1 MSLRFIDELVPN
13 GKTFPIA
20 DANNVRGGLHYA
32 ETEDERDRIHTSRL
46 APGVQCYVE
55 ETDIWY
61 EYSFE
66 EKKWVRSRIGNSLYV
81 CTQNGVS
88 KDEKSAETIG
98 VLEPTSR
105 GELEKMTLNEIFTRV
120 FFAEKMPYYSETKP
134 TWSHAAIEV
143 GMPLAVTQWTPA
155 VAGKYSYGYLNGQ
168 YMSGTI
174 IEDTSKSRTLA
185 HAKALFS
192 TQNNA
197 VTIPCKYNPIIE
209 TLGTSLK
216 TSWDRTRTEY
226 TEATGKPLTAPTI
239 PLKAN
244 QTYNATGSYVGFYKA
259 KYVASPRVGVMTTL
273 SDDIRTLATGGILTG
288 NSVKDIATNITG
300 PVNDIA
306 IASLPNSAYV
316 YVMVPTALKISTVK
330 MLNGL
335 TAQYDTV
342 PASRYGKV
350 SAGIGTSTLAGININ
365 AIPKMNGSSLLYS
378 YTLWYI
384 AKGDKNASGEVSPSD
399 AALKISFARV

>member
-1 MSLRFIDELVPN
+1 
-13 GKTFPIA
+13 
-20 DANNVRGGLHYA
+20 
-32 ETEDERDRIHTSRL
+32 
-46 APGVQCYVE
+46 
-55 ETDIWY
+55 
-61 EYSFE
+61 
-66 EKKWVRSRIGNSLYV
+66 
-81 CTQNGVS
+81 
-88 KDEKSAETIG
+88 
-98 VLEPTSR
+98 
-105 GELEKMTLNEIFTRV
+105 
-120 FFAEKMPYYSETKP
+120 
-134 TWSHAAIEV
+134 
-143 GMPLAVTQWTPA
+143 
-155 VAGKYSYGYLNGQ
+155 
-168 YMSGTI
+168 
-174 IEDTSKSRTLA
+174 
-185 HAKALFS
+185 
-192 TQNNA
+192 
-197 VTIPCKYNPIIE
+197 
-209 TLGTSLK
+209 
-216 TSWDRTRTEY
+216 
-226 TEATGKPLTAPTI
+226 
-239 PLKAN
+239 
-244 QTYNATGSYVGFYKA
+244 
-259 KYVASPRVGVMTTL
+259 MTTL